1 LIISCINDIP
11 WSKDPKKAFN
21 KYLKLC
27 VNLLEYFDVDYQ
39 NCDFN
44 PKKIAFKYLHG
55 LITDNE
61 RKESSQ
67 YWVNFI
73 KNDEQTTGLR
83 NRNDKGVIKARL
95 ALGLLAI
102 DSHLKD
108 YRESLDWFL
117 IFLEKYGVD
126 GDEAWGQVEIFSQ
139 LKI

>member
-1 LIISCINDIP
+1 M
-11 WSKDPKKAFN
+11 
-21 KYLKLC
+21 
-27 VNLLEYFDVDYQ
+27 LEYFDVDYQ